1 MFWNILHYIWNDN
14 TACGR
19 AWSRIVLALP
29 YVEPFN
35 NHLLTFWSRTLPYF
49 SQDPPSDGLA
59 LGTLRRI
66 VGLLRP
72 YWRRVTVAFVLGA
85 AMMGI
90 TTVVPLIIRTIIDQ
104 GLTRRVPGVLGRE
117 VGLLV
122 LLALVR
128 WAAGGLRRNISG
140 RVGTDVEYDLRN
152 RLARHL
158 LALEPA
164 YHDQAQTGQLL
175 SRATSD
181 IRSLRYFVSWGLVFL
196 VLNLLTFAIA
206 AVQMWTLS
214 AQLSLVVL
222 ALGPAL
228 VYGAVRY
235 NSRLHRVY
243 WQVQQ
248 EMGDLATVVEESA
261 AGVRVVKA
269 FGREGEQARRLEREA
284 GSILAENLKGARL
297 RALYNPLLAILPQ
310 LSLAA
315 ILWYGGR
322 LAAQGQLTIG
332 TLVAFNSYLLLLTW
346 PLQGLGMLFGF
357 AQRAAASAERVFEV
371 LDHPPGI
378 ADRPGAVPLPAP
390 VTEGSGEPQGG
401 SPVRRVGRRGARIT
415 FAGVSFRYGEAGRP
429 SLVGV
434 DLDVEAGSRLALVGG
449 TGSGKSTLAA
459 LVPRLYRPTAGRVLL
474 DGHDVADL
482 TLDSLRAAV
491 GIVHQE
497 PVLFSASLREN
508 VAFGRPGASDRE
520 VLDALRAAAAL
531 DVVEALPE
539 GLDTV
544 VGEQGYTLSGGQRQ
558 RVALARALLMAP
570 RVLILDDA
578 LSHVDVTTEAEI
590 LAGLDDAL
598 GSATVLLVANRR
610 ASLRLAE
617 RVVLLD
623 RGRVVAVGS
632 HEELAAREPA
642 YRAVLAHAGAGVDRL
657 VGEAAS

>member
-1 MFWNILHYIWNDN
+1 M
-14 TACGR
+14 
-19 AWSRIVLALP
+19 
-29 YVEPFN
+29 
-35 NHLLTFWSRTLPYF
+35 
-49 SQDPPSDGLA
+49 
-59 LGTLRRI
+59 RRI

-72 YWRRVTVAFVLGA
+72 YWRRVAVAFALGA
-85 AMMGI
+85 AMMAI
-90 TTVVPLIIRTIIDQ
+90 TTVIPLIVRTIIDQ

-117 VGLLV
+117 VALLL

-128 WAAGGLRRNISG
+128 WVCGGLRRNISG

-181 IRSLRYFVSWGLVFL
+181 VRSLRYFVSWGLVFL
-196 VLNLLTFAIA
+196 VLNVLTFAIA
-206 AVQMWTLS
+206 AAQMWSLS
-214 AQLSLVVL
+214 ARLSLVVL
-222 ALGPAL
+222 ALAPPL
-228 VYGAVRY
+228 VYGALRY

-248 EMGDLATVVEESA
+248 EMGDLTTVVEESA

-269 FGREGEQARRLEREA
+269 FGRETEQARRLEREA
-284 GSILAENLKGARL
+284 GSLLGENLKAARL
-297 RALYNPLLAILPQ
+297 RAFYNPLLGILPQ
-310 LSLAA
+310 LSLAV

-322 LAAQGQLTIG
+322 LAASGEITLG
-332 TLVAFNSYLLLLTW
+332 TLVAFNSYLVLLAW

-371 LDHPPGI
+371 LDHPPAI
-378 ADRPGAVPLPAP
+378 SDRPGAVPLPAP
-390 VTEGSGEPQGG
+390 LPNGP
-401 SPVRRVGRRGARIT
+401 RGARIR
-415 FAGVSFRYGEAGRP
+415 FEGVTFRYGEEGRP
-429 SLVGV
+429 SLAGV
-434 DLDVEAGSRLALVGG
+434 DLDVQPGSRLAVVGG

-459 LVPRLYRPTAGRVLL
+459 LVPRLYRPSAGRVLL
-474 DGHDVADL
+474 DGHDVAGL

-508 VAFGRPGASDRE
+508 VAFGRPDASDRE
-520 VLDALRAAAAL
+520 VLDALGAAAAL
-531 DVVEALPE
+531 DVVAALPD

-590 LAGLDDAL
+590 LAGLDEAI

-610 ASLRLAE
+610 ASLRLAD

>member
-1 MFWNILHYIWNDN
+1 
-14 TACGR
+14 
-19 AWSRIVLALP
+19 
-29 YVEPFN
+29 
-35 NHLLTFWSRTLPYF
+35 
-49 SQDPPSDGLA
+49 
-59 LGTLRRI
+59 
-66 VGLLRP
+66 
-72 YWRRVTVAFVLGA
+72 
-85 AMMGI
+85 MMVI
-90 TTVVPLIIRTIIDQ
+90 TTVIPLIVRTIIDQ
-104 GLTRRVPGVLGRE
+104 GLTRRLPGVLGRE

-128 WAAGGLRRNISG
+128 WGAGGLRRNISG

-158 LALEPA
+158 LALEPG

-181 IRSLRYFVSWGLVFL
+181 IRSLRYFVSWGLVFM
-196 VLNLLTFAIA
+196 VLNLLTFVIA

-214 AQLSLVVL
+214 SRLSLVVL
-222 ALGPAL
+222 ALGPPL

-235 NSRLHRVY
+235 NSRLHRIY

-269 FGREGEQARRLEREA
+269 FGREAEQARRLEREA
-284 GSILAENLKGARL
+284 GSILGENLKAARL
-297 RALYNPLLAILPQ
+297 RAFYNPLLAILPQ

-322 LAAQGQLTIG
+322 LAADGQITIG
-332 TLVAFNSYLLLLTW
+332 TLVAFNSYLVLLTW

-371 LDHPPGI
+371 LDHPPAI
-378 ADRPGAVPLPAP
+378 ADRPDAISLPGP
-390 VTEGSGEPQGG
+390 E
-401 SPVRRVGRRGARIT
+401 RVGPRGARIT
-415 FAGVSFRYGEAGRP
+415 FEGVSFRYGETGRP
-429 SLVGV
+429 SLAGI
-434 DLDVEAGSRLALVGG
+434 DLDVEAGSRLAVVGG

-459 LVPRLYRPTAGRVLL
+459 LVPRLYLPSAGRVLL

-508 VAFGRPGASDRE
+508 VAFGRPGASDGE

-531 DVVEALPE
+531 EVVEALPE

-590 LAGLDDAL
+590 LAGLDQAL
-598 GSATVLLVANRR
+598 GGATVLLVANPR

-617 RVVLLD
+617 RIVLLE
-623 RGRVVAVGS
+623 RGRVVAKGS
-632 HEELAAREPA
+632 HEELVASEPR
-642 YRAVLAHAGAGVDRL
+642 YRAVLAHAGGGIDRL
-657 VGEAAS
+657 VEEAAL

>member
-1 MFWNILHYIWNDN
+1 MAYI
-14 TACGR
+14 
-19 AWSRIVLALP
+19 
-29 YVEPFN
+29 
-35 NHLLTFWSRTLPYF
+35 
-49 SQDPPSDGLA
+49 SQDPPPDGLA

-72 YWRRVTVAFVLGA
+72 YWRRVLVGFVLGA
-85 AMMGI
+85 AMMAI
-90 TTVVPLIIRTIIDQ
+90 TTVIPLIIRTIIDD

-117 VGLLV
+117 VGLLM

-128 WAAGGLRRNISG
+128 WAAGGLRRNLSG

-158 LALEPA
+158 LALEPG

-214 AQLSLVVL
+214 ARLSLVVL

-235 NSRLHRVY
+235 NSRLHRIY

-269 FGREGEQARRLEREA
+269 FGREAEQARRLEHEA
-284 GSILAENLKGARL
+284 GSLLGENLKAARL
-297 RALYNPLLAILPQ
+297 RAFYNPLLAVLPQ
-310 LSLAA
+310 LSLAV

-322 LAAQGQLTIG
+322 LAAGGQLTIG
-332 TLVAFNSYLLLLTW
+332 TLVAFNSYLVLLAW

-378 ADRPGAVPLPAP
+378 ADRPDAVPLPAP
-390 VTEGSGEPQGG
+390 GSNG
-401 SPVRRVGRRGARIT
+401 SRGARIT
-415 FAGVSFRYGEAGRP
+415 FEGVSFRYGEAGRP
-429 SLVGV
+429 NLAEV
-434 DLDVEAGSRLALVGG
+434 DLDVEPGSRLAVVGG

-459 LVPRLYRPTAGRVLL
+459 LVPRLYRPSAGRVLL

-508 VAFGRPGASDRE
+508 VAFGRPGAGDE
-520 VLDALRAAAAL
+520 AVLGALRAAAAL

-539 GLDTV
+539 GLDSV

-578 LSHVDVTTEAEI
+578 LSHVDVATEAEI
-590 LAGLDDAL
+590 LAGLDEAL

-623 RGRVVAVGS
+623 RGRVVAAGS

-657 VGEAAS
+657 VEEAAS

>member
-1 MFWNILHYIWNDN
+1 M
-14 TACGR
+14 A
-19 AWSRIVLALP
+19 
-29 YVEPFN
+29 
-35 NHLLTFWSRTLPYF
+35 YF
-49 SQDPPSDGLA
+49 SQDPPPDGLA

-72 YWRRVTVAFVLGA
+72 YWRRVVAGFVLGA
-85 AMMGI
+85 AMMAI
-90 TTVVPLIIRTIIDQ
+90 TTVIPLIIRTIIDD

-117 VGLLV
+117 VGLLM

-128 WAAGGLRRNISG
+128 WAAGGLRRNLSG

-158 LALEPA
+158 LALEPG

-214 AQLSLVVL
+214 ARLSLVVL

-235 NSRLHRVY
+235 NSRLHRIY

-269 FGREGEQARRLEREA
+269 FGREAEQARRLEHEA
-284 GSILAENLKGARL
+284 GSLLGENLKAARL
-297 RALYNPLLAILPQ
+297 RAFYNPLLAVLPQ
-310 LSLAA
+310 LSLAV

-322 LAAQGQLTIG
+322 LAAGGQLTIG
-332 TLVAFNSYLLLLTW
+332 TLVAFNSYLVLLAW

-378 ADRPGAVPLPAP
+378 ADRPDAVPLPAP
-390 VTEGSGEPQGG
+390 GSNG
-401 SPVRRVGRRGARIT
+401 SRGARIT
-415 FAGVSFRYGEAGRP
+415 FEGVSFRYGEAGRP
-429 SLVGV
+429 NLAEV
-434 DLDVEAGSRLALVGG
+434 DLDVGPGSRLAVVGG

-459 LVPRLYRPTAGRVLL
+459 LVPRLYRPSAGRVLL
-474 DGHDVADL
+474 DGYDVADL

-508 VAFGRPGASDRE
+508 VAFGRPGAGDEE
-520 VLDALRAAAAL
+520 VLGALRAAAAL

-578 LSHVDVTTEAEI
+578 LSHVDVATEAEI
-590 LAGLDDAL
+590 LAGLDEAL

-623 RGRVVAVGS
+623 RGRVVAAGS

-642 YRAVLAHAGAGVDRL
+642 YRAVLAHASAGVDRL
-657 VGEAAS
+657 VEEAAS

>member
-1 MFWNILHYIWNDN
+1 LF
-14 TACGR
+14 
-19 AWSRIVLALP
+19 
-29 YVEPFN
+29 
-35 NHLLTFWSRTLPYF
+35 TFWSCTLAYF
-49 SQDPPSDGLA
+49 SQDPPPDGLA

-72 YWRRVTVAFVLGA
+72 YWRRVALAFVLGA
-85 AMMGI
+85 AMMAI
-90 TTVVPLIIRTIIDQ
+90 TTVIPLIVRTIIDQ
-104 GLTRRVPGVLGRE
+104 GLTRRLPGVLGRE

-128 WAAGGLRRNISG
+128 WAAGGLRRNLSG

-152 RLARHL
+152 RFARHL
-158 LALEPA
+158 LALEA
-164 YHDQAQTGQLL
+164 GYHDQAQTGQLL

-181 IRSLRYFVSWGLVFL
+181 IRALRYFVSWGLVFL

-206 AVQMWTLS
+206 AAAMWMLS
-214 AQLSLVVL
+214 SRLTLVVL

-248 EMGDLATVVEESA
+248 EMGDLASVVEESA

-269 FGREGEQARRLEREA
+269 FGREAEQSRRLEREA
-284 GSILAENLKGARL
+284 GSILGENLKAARL
-297 RALYNPLLAILPQ
+297 RAFYNPLLAILPQ

-322 LAAQGQLTIG
+322 LAAGGQLTIG
-332 TLVAFNSYLLLLTW
+332 TLVAFNSYLVLLAW

-371 LDHPPGI
+371 LDHPPAI
-378 ADRPGAVPLPAP
+378 ADRSDAVSLPG
-390 VTEGSGEPQGG
+390 PQ
-401 SPVRRVGRRGARIT
+401 PNRPRGARIT
-415 FAGVSFRYGEAGRP
+415 FEGVSFRYGEAGRP
-429 SLVGV
+429 SLARI
-434 DLDVEAGSRLALVGG
+434 DLDVEPGSRLAVVGG

-459 LVPRLYRPTAGRVLL
+459 LVPRLYRPSAGRVLL
-474 DGHDVADL
+474 DGRDVADL

-508 VAFGRPGASDRE
+508 VAFGRPGASDGE

-531 DVVEALPE
+531 EVAEALPE

-623 RGRVVAVGS
+623 RGRVVAVGG

-657 VGEAAS
+657 VEEAAS

>member
-1 MFWNILHYIWNDN
+1 M
-14 TACGR
+14 
-19 AWSRIVLALP
+19 
-29 YVEPFN
+29 
-35 NHLLTFWSRTLPYF
+35 
-49 SQDPPSDGLA
+49 
-59 LGTLRRI
+59 
-66 VGLLRP
+66 
-72 YWRRVTVAFVLGA
+72 AFVLGA
-85 AMMGI
+85 GMMAI
-90 TTVVPLIIRTIIDQ
+90 TTFIPLIVRTIIDQ
-104 GLTRRVPGVLGRE
+104 GLTRRLPGVLGRE

-128 WAAGGLRRNISG
+128 WGAGGLRRNISG

-158 LALEPA
+158 LALEPG

-181 IRSLRYFVSWGLVFL
+181 IRSLRYFVSWGLVFM

-206 AVQMWTLS
+206 AAQMWTLS
-214 AQLSLVVL
+214 SQLSLVVL
-222 ALGPAL
+222 ALGPPL

-235 NSRLHRVY
+235 NSRLHRIY

-269 FGREGEQARRLEREA
+269 FGREAEQARRLEREA
-284 GSILAENLKGARL
+284 GSILGENLKAARL
-297 RALYNPLLAILPQ
+297 RAFYNPLLAILPQ

-315 ILWYGGR
+315 IIWYGGR
-322 LAAQGQLTIG
+322 LAASGQITIG
-332 TLVAFNSYLLLLTW
+332 TLVAFNSYLVLLTW

-378 ADRPGAVPLPAP
+378 ADRPDAVPLPAP
-390 VTEGSGEPQGG
+390 GSN
-401 SPVRRVGRRGARIT
+401 GRRGARIT
-415 FAGVSFRYGEAGRP
+415 FEGVSFRYGEAGRP
-429 SLVGV
+429 SLAGV
-434 DLDVEAGSRLALVGG
+434 DLDVEPGSRLAVVGG

-459 LVPRLYRPTAGRVLL
+459 LVPRLYRPSAGRVLL

-508 VAFGRPGASDRE
+508 VAFGRPGASDEE

-531 DVVEALPE
+531 EVAEALPE

-590 LAGLDDAL
+590 LAGLDEAL

-623 RGRVVAVGS
+623 RGRVVAAGG

-642 YRAVLAHAGAGVDRL
+642 YRAVLDHEGAGVDRL
-657 VGEAAS
+657 VEEAAS